1 MWKKS
6 CLLVLFCLLCIS
18 ARSVSARKEE
28 RYSGPL
34 LTGCNIYQLGMD
46 EFLLTINGRKLPEPS
61 ADTDENTLLL
71 TFEGARAQD
80 PDKISSDVSELLETM
95 PMIYSFEIE
104 NLPDDKVSLTLEAS
118 SVLIIE
124 NASRTASGYTFRVK
138 AAGGTQAIVPG
149 ISLPS
154 PKPQSIAP
162 VTSLPF
168 TDDTRTTIEF
178 RDAELQDVF
187 RLFMAALGRNIVIDA
202 SFPSGILVT
211 MTLVDVRIDEIMNF
225 LLKTYDLACYSYGPN
240 ITAFGT
246 RAGLYKLSGARE
258 IRSFKIAYAE
268 PAQISSMLTSL
279 TGIEGGRIT
288 IDERMRTLYVN
299 TNPAK
304 MQEVAD
310 MIEKLDTPLKQV
322 LIRASIFEFSDSATR
337 DVQNSLNMVYDKWSL
352 ESNPSTTG
360 GTMSFI
366 DRTYSQGRSTLDR
379 YITNTFSALEARN
392 KGHIVANPSVI
403 AIDNQN
409 ATISLK
415 QTVNYIKGRDENGNV
430 DRGEMDVGP
439 QLTFTPRIEDKGWIN
454 LTLSISTGDFLG
466 SDGDNIITTNR
477 SVNTRVRVRD
487 GMPFVV
493 GGLFQDTNTR
503 TKNKLPVL
511 GDIPLL
517 GALFQYNTSN
527 KNKSQVVMIVTPY
540 ILDSH

>member
-1 MWKKS
+1 MWKKI
-6 CLLVLFCLLCIS
+6 CLVLVFCVLCVS
-18 ARSVSARKEE
+18 ARSVSTGKGDK
-28 RYSGPL
+28 YTGPL
-34 LTGCNIYQLGMD
+34 LTDCRIYQLGMD
-46 EFLLTINGRKLPEPS
+46 EFLLTVSGKKLPEPS

-80 PDKISSDVSELLETM
+80 PDKISSDVSELLETI

-104 NLPDDKVSLTLEAS
+104 NLPGDKVSLTLES
-118 SVLIIE
+118 SAVLIIE
-124 NASRTASGYTFRVK
+124 DASRTASGYTFRVK
-138 AAGGTQAIVPG
+138 SAGGAGAVVPN

-178 RDAELQDVF
+178 REAELQDVF
-187 RLFMAALGRNIVIDA
+187 RLFMAALGRNIVLDA

-225 LLKTYDLACYSYGPN
+225 LLKTYDLACYNYGPR

-246 RAGLYKLSGARE
+246 REGLYKLTGARE

-268 PAQISSMLTSL
+268 PAQISSMVSSL
-279 TGIEGGRIT
+279 TGVSGNELV
-288 IDERMRTLYVN
+288 IDERMRTIYVN

-304 MQEVAD
+304 MQEVAE

-322 LIRASIFEFSDSATR
+322 MIRASIFEFSDSATR

-352 ESNPSTTG
+352 VSDPANGG
-360 GTMSFI
+360 GTLSFI

-392 KGHIVANPSVI
+392 KGHIIANPSVI

-430 DRGEMDVGP
+430 DRDEMDVGP
-439 QLTFTPRIEDKGWIN
+439 ALTFTPRIEDDGWVN
-454 LTLSISTGDFLG
+454 LTLTISTGDFLG

-517 GALFQYNTSN
+517 GTLFQYNSSN

-540 ILDSH
+540 ILDSK